1 MKKKIVAGVLV
12 VMMVAASGCGNSGG
26 GASSIAA
33 SSAASSSSAVAS
45 SSAQAAGPSSSAV
58 ITDSGM
64 VTNQSGA
71 SSAASS
77 TFAASSAAAPSS
89 VAQKKG
95 TIQTELDKIEE
106 TSDKFKNM
114 DWGNMPQQTM
124 NKNAADWYK
133 LWDDE
138 LNSLWQRLMEK
149 IKPAR
154 KDNTV
159 FLQKE
164 WIQKKE
170 DMIKKAGSEAE
181 GGSLQPYLEACEGMR
196 LTRARCY
203 YIGSLLVESIGGEP
217 YKIPDDAMKVLTEK

>member
-1 MKKKIVAGVLV
+1 MKIRLLAGLMA
-12 VMMVAASGCGNSGG
+12 VMVVAASGCGQAAG
-26 GASSIAA
+26 GASS
-33 SSAASSSSAVAS
+33 SAAKTSS
-45 SSAQAAGPSSSAV
+45 
-58 ITDSGM
+58 
-64 VTNQSGA
+64 A

-89 VAQKKG
+89 KAAVVSQKKG

-114 DWGNMPQQTM
+114 DWGSMPQQTM

-138 LNSLWQRLMEK
+138 LNSLWERLMEH
-149 IKPAR
+149 INPAR

-159 FLQKE
+159 LLQRE
-164 WIQKKE
+164 WIKKKE
-170 DMIKKAGSEAE
+170 EKIKKAGSEAE
-181 GGSLQPYLEACEGMR
+181 GGTLQPYLEACEGMR

>member
-1 MKKKIVAGVLV
+1 MKKKIFAGVLA
-12 VMMVAASGCGNSGG
+12 VMMVAAVGCGNSGG
-26 GASSIAA
+26 GASSTAA

-58 ITDSGM
+58 ITDSSM
-64 VTNQSGA
+64 VTGQSGA
-71 SSAASS
+71 STAASS

-114 DWGNMPQQTM
+114 DWGSMPQQTM

-138 LNSLWQRLMEK
+138 LNSLWERLMEK

-170 DMIKKAGSEAE
+170 DKIKKAGSEAE

-217 YKIPDDAMKVLTEK
+217 YKSPGDAMKVLTEK

>member
-1 MKKKIVAGVLV
+1 MKKRLIAGLMA
-12 VMMVAASGCGNSGG
+12 VMVVAASGCGQAAG
-26 GASSIAA
+26 GASS
-33 SSAASSSSAVAS
+33 SAAKTSS
-45 SSAQAAGPSSSAV
+45 
-58 ITDSGM
+58 
-64 VTNQSGA
+64 A

-95 TIQTELDKIEE
+95 TIQTELDEIEE
-106 TSDKFKNM
+106 ASDKFKNM

-138 LNSLWQRLMEK
+138 LNSLWERLMEK
-149 IKPAR
+149 IKLAR

-164 WIQKKE
+164 WIQEKE
-170 DMIKKAGSEAE
+170 DKIKKAGSEAE
-181 GGSLQPYLEACEGMR
+181 GGSMQPYLEACEGMR

>member
-1 MKKKIVAGVLV
+1 MKKRLFAGLVAAMVVL
-12 VMMVAASGCGNSGG
+12 ASGCGQAAG
-26 GASSIAA
+26 GASSSAA
-33 SSAASSSSAVAS
+33 KTSSAGSAA
-45 SSAQAAGPSSSAV
+45 SSSAV

-64 VTNQSGA
+64 VTGQSGA

-77 TFAASSAAAPSS
+77 TFAATSVAAPSS
-89 VAQKKG
+89 SAAQQKG

-106 TSDKFKNM
+106 ASDKFKNM

-149 IKPAR
+149 INPAR

-164 WIQKKE
+164 WVQKKE
-170 DMIKKAGSEAE
+170 EKIKKAGSEAE

>member
-1 MKKKIVAGVLV
+1 MKIRLLAGLMA
-12 VMMVAASGCGNSGG
+12 VMVVAASGCGQAAG
-26 GASSIAA
+26 GASS
-33 SSAASSSSAVAS
+33 SAAKTSS
-45 SSAQAAGPSSSAV
+45 
-58 ITDSGM
+58 
-64 VTNQSGA
+64 A

-106 TSDKFKNM
+106 ASDKFKNM
-114 DWGNMPQQTM
+114 DWGSMPQQTM

-138 LNSLWQRLMEK
+138 LNSLWERLMEH
-149 IKPAR
+149 INPAR

-159 FLQKE
+159 LLQRE
-164 WIQKKE
+164 WIKKKE
-170 DMIKKAGSEAE
+170 EKIKKAGSEAE
-181 GGSLQPYLEACEGMR
+181 GGTLQPYLEACEGMR

-217 YKIPDDAMKVLTEK
+217 YEIPEDVMKVLTEK

>member
-1 MKKKIVAGVLV
+1 MKKKIFAGVLV
-12 VMMVAASGCGNSGG
+12 VMMVAAVGCGNSGG
-26 GASSIAA
+26 GASSTAA

-58 ITDSGM
+58 ITDSSM
-64 VTNQSGA
+64 VTGQSGA
-71 SSAASS
+71 STAASS

-114 DWGNMPQQTM
+114 DWGSMPQQTM

-138 LNSLWQRLMEK
+138 LNSLWERLMEK

-170 DMIKKAGSEAE
+170 DKIKKAGSEAE

>member
-1 MKKKIVAGVLV
+1 MKKKIFAGVMA
-12 VMMVAASGCGNSGG
+12 VMVVAASGCGQAAG
-26 GASSIAA
+26 GASSSAAKTSTAAAA
-33 SSAASSSSAVAS
+33 SGAA
-45 SSAQAAGPSSSAV
+45 SSSAV
-58 ITDSGM
+58 ITDSSM
-64 VTNQSGA
+64 VTGQSGA
-71 SSAASS
+71 STAASS

-114 DWGNMPQQTM
+114 DWGSMPQQTM

-138 LNSLWQRLMEK
+138 LNSLWERLMEK

-170 DMIKKAGSEAE
+170 DKIKKAGSEAE

>member
-1 MKKKIVAGVLV
+1 MKNRLFAGLMAAMVVL
-12 VMMVAASGCGNSGG
+12 ASGCGQAAG
-26 GASSIAA
+26 GASSTAA
-33 SSAASSSSAVAS
+33 KTSSAGSAA
-45 SSAQAAGPSSSAV
+45 SSSAV

-64 VTNQSGA
+64 VTGQSGA

-89 VAQKKG
+89 SAAQQKG

-106 TSDKFKNM
+106 ASDKFKNM

-159 FLQKE
+159 LLQKE

-170 DMIKKAGSEAE
+170 EKIKKAGSEAE

>member
-1 MKKKIVAGVLV
+1 MKIRLLAGLMA
-12 VMMVAASGCGNSGG
+12 VMVVAASGCGQATG
-26 GASSIAA
+26 GASSSAAKTSSA
-33 SSAASSSSAVAS
+33 SSAA
-45 SSAQAAGPSSSAV
+45 SSSAV
-58 ITDSGM
+58 ITDSSM
-64 VTNQSGA
+64 VTGQSGA

-77 TFAASSAAAPSS
+77 TFVASSVAAPSS

-106 TSDKFKNM
+106 ASDKFKNM
-114 DWGNMPQQTM
+114 DWGSMPQQTM

-138 LNSLWQRLMEK
+138 LNSLWERLMEH
-149 IKPAR
+149 INPAR

-159 FLQKE
+159 LLQRE
-164 WIQKKE
+164 WIKKKE
-170 DMIKKAGSEAE
+170 EKIKKAGSEAE
-181 GGSLQPYLEACEGMR
+181 GGTLQPYLEACEGMR

-217 YKIPDDAMKVLTEK
+217 YEIPEDVMKVLTEK

>member
-1 MKKKIVAGVLV
+1 MRKRLFAGLMA
-12 VMMVAASGCGNSGG
+12 VMVVAASGCG
-26 GASSIAA
+26 
-33 SSAASSSSAVAS
+33 
-45 SSAQAAGPSSSAV
+45 QAAGGASSSAV
-58 ITDSGM
+58 ITDSSM
-64 VTNQSGA
+64 VTGQSGA

-77 TFAASSAAAPSS
+77 TFAASSVAAPSS
-89 VAQKKG
+89 SAVQQKG
-95 TIQTELDKIEE
+95 TIQIELDKIEE
-106 TSDKFKNM
+106 ASDKFKNM

-149 IKPAR
+149 IMPAR

-164 WIQKKE
+164 WVQKKE
-170 DMIKKAGSEAE
+170 EKIKKAGSEAE
-181 GGSLQPYLEACEGMR
+181 GGSMQPYLEACEGMR

>member
-1 MKKKIVAGVLV
+1 MKIRLLAGLMA
-12 VMMVAASGCGNSGG
+12 VMVVAASGCGQAAG
-26 GASSIAA
+26 GASSSAA
-33 SSAASSSSAVAS
+33 KTSSAS
-45 SSAQAAGPSSSAV
+45 
-58 ITDSGM
+58 T
-64 VTNQSGA
+64 
-71 SSAASS
+71 AASS

-106 TSDKFKNM
+106 ASDKFKNM
-114 DWGNMPQQTM
+114 DWGSMPQQTM

-138 LNSLWQRLMEK
+138 LNSLWERLMEH
-149 IKPAR
+149 INPAR

-159 FLQKE
+159 LLQRE
-164 WIQKKE
+164 WIKKKE
-170 DMIKKAGSEAE
+170 EKIKKAGIEA
-181 GGSLQPYLEACEGMR
+181 GGGTLQPYLEAGEAMR

-217 YKIPDDAMKVLTEK
+217 YEIPEDVMKVLTEK

>member
-1 MKKKIVAGVLV
+1 MKKRLLAGLMAVMVVL
-12 VMMVAASGCGNSGG
+12 ASGCGQAAG
-26 GASSIAA
+26 GASSSAAKTSTAAAA
-33 SSAASSSSAVAS
+33 SGAA
-45 SSAQAAGPSSSAV
+45 SSSAV
-58 ITDSGM
+58 ITDSSM
-64 VTNQSGA
+64 VTGQSGA
-71 SSAASS
+71 STAASS

-138 LNSLWQRLMEK
+138 LNSLWERLMEK

-170 DMIKKAGSEAE
+170 DKIKKAGSEAE
-181 GGSLQPYLEACEGMR
+181 GGSMQPYLEACEGMR